1 MKIDNHKICLT
12 AGIAVHKQW
21 SSTTRRTRLS
31 PLSTAQP
38 RRYSSSSSQS
48 YWHSVSQLPITTYL
62 SQNSLM
68 KTKLMAII
76 RTTLKSSICG
86 YLASSVL
93 RRSAQVTL
101 AGNQNRSFKTYAAKP
116 PAIVAHVSYTQ
127 CEWNDVFALSVLI
140 LVQSRTE
147 SREFLTGGLYHHTQ
161 STFKQS
167 TRDSLRLTSSLT
179 P

>member
-1 MKIDNHKICLT
+1 MFDSRH
-12 AGIAVHKQW
+12 
-21 SSTTRRTRLS
+21 RRTQ
-31 PLSTAQP
+31 TVIFHNTTYATQP
-38 RRYSSSSSQS
+38 TLHCPTKKIQFIIIS

-127 CEWNDVFALSVLI
+127 CEWNDVFSLSVLI

-167 TRDSLRLTSSLT
+167 TRDILRLTSSLT